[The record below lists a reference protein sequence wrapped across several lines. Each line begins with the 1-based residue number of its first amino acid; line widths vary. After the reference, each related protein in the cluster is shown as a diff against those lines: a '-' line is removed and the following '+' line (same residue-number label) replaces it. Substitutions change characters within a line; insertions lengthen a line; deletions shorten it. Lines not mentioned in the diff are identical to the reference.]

1 MLDCP
6 DEVLLRI
13 LSYYEPKTPE
23 TTARPEFYSLI
34 LTCKLLHKVTLPFLY
49 RDINCV
55 WYSTEHSLRECSA
68 FKSFIR
74 TINTYPERAAWVQ
87 SASFSWNELSTKT
100 WRTIFRLCSRLSSLH
115 TLKLR
120 VLCEN
125 EPFPHREFVEPCS
138 STEICFSKLVH
149 NLSKLPLQD
158 VTVEYARITSWD
170 IESFYALPKL

>member
-87 SASFSWNELSTKT
+87 SAPFSWHELSTKT

-125 EPFPHREFVEPCS
+125 EPFYRGLLEAYCHAHHTSRVPG
-138 STEICFSKLVH
+138 L
-149 NLSKLPLQD
+149 
-158 VTVEYARITSWD
+158 RIFPTS
-170 IESFYALPKL
+170 L